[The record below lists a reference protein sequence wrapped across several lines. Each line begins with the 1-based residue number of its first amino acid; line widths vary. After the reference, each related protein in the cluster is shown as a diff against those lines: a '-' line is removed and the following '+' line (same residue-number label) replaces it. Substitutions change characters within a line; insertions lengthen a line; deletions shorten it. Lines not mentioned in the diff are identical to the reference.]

1 MRAGVSTVVAGG
13 IGALLLGIGVAAA
26 RDGDPEIPE
35 APNRAISARLSG
47 FDEIPAVLTDAV
59 GRFAAKIDAEAQRVE
74 YELQYRGLSGDALFA
89 HIHFG
94 QQFVNGGVMVFL
106 CNNDPNTPTLAPAC
120 PPREGTVTGSFG
132 AADIIGPAGQ
142 GVAPGDFE
150 GFLRVLRR
158 RLGYANVHSTRH
170 PGGEIRGQVR

>member
-1 MRAGVSTVVAGG
+1 MVVAVG
-13 IGALLLGIGVAAA
+13 IGALLLGIGFGTA
-26 RDGDPEIPE
+26 RGDEEEPKPEV
-35 APNRAISARLSG
+35 SARLSG
-47 FDEIPAVLTDAV
+47 FDEIPAVLTGAA
-59 GRFAAKIDAEAQRVE
+59 GRFAAKVDATAQLVE

-94 QQFVNGGVMVFL
+94 QRFANGGVIVFL
-106 CNNDPNTPTLAPAC
+106 CNNDPSIPTGAPAC
-120 PPREGTVTGSFG
+120 PAREGTVTGTFG
-132 AADIIGPAGQ
+132 AADILGPAGQ
-142 GVAPGDFE
+142 GIAPGDFE